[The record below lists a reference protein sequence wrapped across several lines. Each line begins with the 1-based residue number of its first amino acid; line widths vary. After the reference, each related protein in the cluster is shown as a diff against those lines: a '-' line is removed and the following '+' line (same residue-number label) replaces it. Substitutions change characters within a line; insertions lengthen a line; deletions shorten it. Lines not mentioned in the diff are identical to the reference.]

1 MQNHPAALKK
11 ETAAADARFVTNSCR
26 LHIIYRTIVSFGV
39 ILMDGFI
46 AAAILLPFLGTAL
59 GACAALGVKK
69 QLPESLNRAC
79 SGFAAGVMTAASVW
93 SLLIPAL
100 AQTHADGPLSVFAVI
115 GGFCAGAIGM
125 AATEK
130 AAARL
135 ARKKRGGKLSGTAML
150 ILAVTLHNVP
160 EGLAVGVACA
170 GLADRT
176 GTAAGVMALSTG
188 IALQN
193 VPEGAVISLPLRAGG
208 KGRARSCGCGIL
220 SGAVEPVAA
229 LIALPAAALVGRM
242 MPFLLSAAAGAM
254 LHVTVQELIPEA
266 VTPASR
272 RGALSF
278 AAGFALM
285 MAMDVLL

>member
-1 MQNHPAALKK
+1 M
-11 ETAAADARFVTNSCR
+11 EGT
-26 LHIIYRTIVSFGV
+26 
-39 ILMDGFI
+39 I
-46 AAAILLPFLGTAL
+46 AAVILLPFFGTAL
-59 GACAALGVKK
+59 GACAALGVKEK
-69 QLPESLNRAC
+69 LPQALNRAC

-100 AQTHADGPLSVFAVI
+100 EQTKPHGPFSVFAVI
-115 GGFCAGAIGM
+115 GGYFAGVIGM
-125 AATEK
+125 TATEK
-130 AAARL
+130 TAARL
-135 ARKKRGGKLSGTAML
+135 LRKRRGGTLSGTAMM

-170 GLADRT
+170 GLANHTDT
-176 GTAAGVMALSTG
+176 VAGVTALSLG

-208 KGRARSCGCGIL
+208 KSRARSCGYGVL
-220 SGAVEPVAA
+220 SGTVEPASAV
-229 LIALPAAALVGRM
+229 IALLAAAPIGRM
-242 MPFLLSAAAGAM
+242 MPFLLSCAAGAM

-272 RGALSF
+272 RGAISF